1 MPSRVICIRDA
12 SIKNGSLMVKDLF
25 PNRSLANPSIDPAP
39 QGPRYLRVV
48 ETPTLPVLDGT
59 VIAQTVSGLSAYL
72 LVTLDLQAGGANIT
86 PAQAEEIALDL
97 ITEMR
102 AGNSLTL
109 AEINDVIQDANNP
122 NLNATGLGLGDSTAT
137 VNNILQILGGAT
149 FTLGAG
155 HDLEDANNAP
165 QFMSEDNQA
174 SSFSDFHNPI
184 VFEDSSFWISL
195 AQGDLSGL
203 KSSRTVN
210 NVVLDPYVVVYDG
223 TGIPQV

>member
-1 MPSRVICIRDA
+1 MPSPVICIRDTDI
-12 SIKNGSLMVKDLF
+12 SNGQLLVKDMW
-25 PNRSLANPSIDPAP
+25 PNRSQANPSIDPAP

-86 PAQAEEIALDL
+86 PAQAEQIAIEL

-102 AGNSLTL
+102 AGNGLTQ
-109 AEINDVIQDANNP
+109 AEINVILQEVDDP
-122 NLNATGLGLGDSTAT
+122 NLNATGLGLGASTAT

-149 FTLGAG
+149 FTVPAG
-155 HDLEDANNAP
+155 YDLEDAQDAP
-165 QFMSEDNQA
+165 QFMSEDDQA
-174 SSFSDFHNPI
+174 SKFSAFHNPI

-223 TGIPQV
+223 TGIPQ

>member
-1 MPSRVICIRDA
+1 MPSPVICIRDA
-12 SIKNGSLMVKDLF
+12 SIKNGQLMVKDLY

-48 ETPTLPVLDGT
+48 ETPTLPVLNGT

-72 LVTLDLQAGGANIT
+72 LVTIDADGVGGNDANIT
-86 PAQAEEIALDL
+86 PAQAKTMADALIA
-97 ITEMR
+97 EMR
-102 AGNSLTL
+102 AGNDLDTAGINAVL
-109 AEINDVIQDANNP
+109 AAAVGG
-122 NLNATGLGLGDSTAT
+122 TGVGVGSTTAT
-137 VNNILQILGGAT
+137 VNNILQILSGAT

-155 HDLEDANNAP
+155 HDLENAQDEP

-174 SSFSDFHNPI
+174 SSFSAFHNPI

-195 AQGDLSGL
+195 AKGDLSGL

-210 NVVLDPYVVVYDG
+210 GVVLNPYVVVYDG
-223 TGIPQV
+223 TGIPQ